1 MKDQIWTNIDMFKA
15 AIYGS
20 IFGLLVG
27 LAVGYELGFKPVV
40 TAIKPLVG

>member
-1 MKDQIWTNIDMFKA
+1 MKDQIWNDLDMFKA

-27 LAVGYELGFKPVV
+27 LMVGYELGFQPVV
-40 TAIKPLVG
+40 TAFKPLVG